1 MLNPFE
7 DIVSWS
13 IKNSKAG
20 NWLILCWSNVDRTK
34 IKTWNSKSGNRH
46 IFRRCLQWPMMLQQQ
61 LQIPQRQWFE
71 ECRTSLFLK
80 NEQVSR
86 RKCLWIMWFTSYYP
100 YWWNAVGDI
109 VCQTLH
115 PDFSKAASSLNHV
128 PTFCIVLTSRSSFAD
143 GWRSA
148 PRFVLLTPSCRRLWL
163 VGRLTRQMV
172 PLLNRQVG
180 VQQCN

>member
-61 LQIPQRQWFE
+61 LQIPQRQWFDK
-71 ECRTSLFLK
+71 CRTSLFLK

-100 YWWNAVGDI
+100 YWWNGGRH
-109 VCQTLH
+109 CLSNTSPGFLQG
-115 PDFSKAASSLNHV
+115 
-128 PTFCIVLTSRSSFAD
+128 CIVPLSRANLLHRFDVQKFLCWRMEKRTKICFAD
-143 GWRSA
+143 PFLQKIMAGWQA
-148 PRFVLLTPSCRRLWL
+148 H
-163 VGRLTRQMV
+163 
-172 PLLNRQVG
+172 
-180 VQQCN
+180 